1 VERRVAGKT
10 VFAGTGGRAW
20 EAGLPAILMLHGAGM
35 DHTVW
40 ALQARALA
48 HHGRNVLA
56 LDFPGHG
63 ASEGPPFASIAALAE
78 WVLMVA
84 DDCGLDQFR
93 LAGHSMGSLVALEAA
108 ARADGRAEALA
119 LCGFA
124 PEMRVHPDLMAAARA
139 GDHIA
144 VELMV
149 SWSFGT
155 QGMLGANPA
164 PGLSTARGALRLL
177 ERADMK
183 SLAAD
188 FAACDAYRG
197 AAEAA
202 AKIACPTLLLLVESD
217 IMTPTKA
224 ALAFASKFADRR
236 IVTLP
241 GAGHVMPSEAPSET
255 LAALKKIL

>member
-1 VERRVAGKT
+1 MERRIAGKT
-10 VFAGTGGRAW
+10 VFAGTGGRGW
-20 EAGLPAILMLHGAGM
+20 DAGLPAILLLHGAGM

-63 ASEGPPFASIAALAE
+63 ASEGPPLTSIAALAE

-84 DDCGLDQFR
+84 DDCAIDKFR
-93 LAGHSMGSLVALEAA
+93 LAGHSMGSLVALETA
-108 ARADGRAEALA
+108 ARAAGRVEALA

-124 PEMRVHPDLMAAARA
+124 PEMRVHPDLQAAARA
-139 GDHIA
+139 GEHAA

-149 SWSFGT
+149 SWSFGMA
-155 QGMLGANPA
+155 GMLGANPA
-164 PGLSTARGALRLL
+164 PGLSASGGALRLL
-177 ERADMK
+177 ERADMR
-183 SLAAD
+183 SLTAD

-202 AKIACPTLLLLVESD
+202 AKIACPALLLLVEED
-217 IMTPTKA
+217 RMTPTKA
-224 ALAFASKFADRR
+224 ALAFAPKLADRR
-236 IVTLP
+236 IVMLP
-241 GAGHVMPSEAPSET
+241 GGGHVMPSEAPSQT
-255 LAALKKIL
+255 LAALRKIL